1 MGLPRILL
9 VEDDHELR
17 SLLARGLRSHD
28 FDVVTAVDGRTA
40 LRSIDPPPAAVI
52 LDIGLPDSDG
62 RDVCQALRSRG
73 VDAPVIF
80 LTARRE
86 VHDRLVGFASGGDD
100 YVTKPFAF
108 PELLARL
115 QALLRRHVRAA
126 AAVHPRLEVDPVSHC
141 VVWGQRR
148 ADLSPI
154 EFKLLAR
161 LLAGEHDLVRR
172 HQLRAVAWP
181 AGAIVSDNTLD
192 QYLSKLRRKL
202 ADVDAPYSIRSTRG
216 VGYQVVEVEHALQVA
231 PTP

>member
-1 MGLPRILL
+1 MRMTNTDAVGSQRILV

-17 SLLARGLRSHD
+17 TLLARGLRSHD

-40 LRSIDPPPAAVI
+40 LRSVDEPPDAVI

-80 LTARRE
+80 LTARRD

-100 YVTKPFAF
+100 YLTKPFSF

-115 QALLRRHVRAA
+115 QALLRRHVRPVVDA
-126 AAVHPRLEVDPVSHC
+126 PDRLQVDPVSHC
-141 VVWGQRR
+141 VVWSLNR
-148 ADLSPI
+148 AELSPI
-154 EFKLLAR
+154 EYKLLAR
-161 LLAGEHDLVRR
+161 LLADDMEVVRR
-172 HQLRAVAWP
+172 QQLREVGWP
-181 AGAIVSDNTLD
+181 HGAIVSDNTLD

-202 ADVDAPYSIRSTRG
+202 VDVRAPYAIRSSRG
-216 VGYQVVEVEHALQVA
+216 VGYQVV
-231 PTP
+231 PTR

>member
-1 MGLPRILL
+1 MTNTDGVVSQRILV

-17 SLLARGLRSHD
+17 TLLARGLRSHD
-28 FDVVTAVDGRTA
+28 FDVVTAVDGQAA
-40 LRSIDPPPAAVI
+40 LRSIDLAPDAVI

-100 YVTKPFAF
+100 YLTKPFSF

-115 QALLRRHVRAA
+115 QALLRRHVRAVEPA
-126 AAVHPRLEVDPVSHC
+126 ADRLQVDPVSHC
-141 VVWGQRR
+141 VVWSRNR
-148 ADLSPI
+148 AELSPS
-154 EFKLLAR
+154 EYKLLAR
-161 LLAGEHDLVRR
+161 LLADDMEVVRR
-172 HQLRAVAWP
+172 QQLREVGWP
-181 AGAIVSDNTLD
+181 HGAIVSDNTLD

-202 ADVDAPYSIRSTRG
+202 VDVSAPYAIRSSRG
-216 VGYQVVEVEHALQVA
+216 VGYQVV
-231 PTP
+231 PTR

>member
-1 MGLPRILL
+1 MVPQRIL
-9 VEDDHELR
+9 VIEDDHDLR
-17 SLLARGLRSHD
+17 TLLSRGLRSHD
-28 FDVVTAVDGRTA
+28 FDVVTAGDGRSA
-40 LRSIDPPPAAVI
+40 LRSIDPLPAAVI

-100 YVTKPFAF
+100 YVTKPFSF

-126 AAVHPRLEVDPVSHC
+126 DGAHLGLQVDPVSHC
-141 VVWGQRR
+141 VVWAQHR
-148 ADLSPI
+148 AELSPI

-161 LLAGEHDLVRR
+161 LLADDMEVVRR
-172 HQLRAVAWP
+172 QQLRAVAWP
-181 AGAIVSDNTLD
+181 HGAIVSDNTLD

-202 ADVDAPYSIRSTRG
+202 ADVAAPYSIRAARG
-216 VGYQVVEVEHALQVA
+216 VGYQVV
-231 PTP
+231 PIP

>member
-1 MGLPRILL
+1 MRMTNTDAVGSQRILV

-17 SLLARGLRSHD
+17 TLLARGLRSHD

-40 LRSIDPPPAAVI
+40 LRSIDDAPDAII

-80 LTARRE
+80 LTARRD

-100 YVTKPFAF
+100 YLTKPFSF

-115 QALLRRHVRAA
+115 QALLRRHVRPVVDA
-126 AAVHPRLEVDPVSHC
+126 PDRLQVDPVSHC
-141 VVWGQRR
+141 VVWSRNR
-148 ADLSPI
+148 AELSPI
-154 EFKLLAR
+154 EYKLLAR
-161 LLAGEHDLVRR
+161 LLADDMEVVRR
-172 HQLRAVAWP
+172 QQLREVAWP
-181 AGAIVSDNTLD
+181 HGAIVSDNTLD

-202 ADVDAPYSIRSTRG
+202 VDVRAPYAIRSSRG
-216 VGYQVVEVEHALQVA
+216 VGYQVM
-231 PTP
+231 PTR